1 MIGLIK
7 KKNKKITIIVLVLI
21 FVVSL
26 PFMFLTVLSKLSLPL
41 AEHKFDSNPTKQNI
55 FNVCNLL
62 VGDENHSKIIE
73 YYSIMLEEY
82 DIVDVI
88 TQSDIINS
96 ELQEDDSS
104 SYDGYVDLYVV
115 QYLNAIYEEKG
126 EEAFLSE
133 LTKYQNYLKL
143 GKIDKNNS
151 CELFKVIQSYFP
163 YKYSSN
169 TSKINEKKVEFCLQ
183 LISKQLDEKEYTV
196 YEEILFYEFL
206 KIWYGEIG
214 CQKEFDFYRLKLNE
228 ANKEVDSDKFSSFD
242 LRDFKTESEM
252 YKVDIQMAK
261 IEVSEDAIERAK
273 VLWLDTPHF
282 ENLEYETAYNK
293 LNEIQYYVAFDE
305 INSCWHVKGVHN
317 KSEPSFEMHT
327 LICSNGK
334 VVAVWESN

>member
-1 MIGLIK
+1 M
-7 KKNKKITIIVLVLI
+7 
-21 FVVSL
+21 
-26 PFMFLTVLSKLSLPL
+26 
-41 AEHKFDSNPTKQNI
+41 
-55 FNVCNLL
+55 
-62 VGDENHSKIIE
+62 
-73 YYSIMLEEY
+73 
-82 DIVDVI
+82 
-88 TQSDIINS
+88 
-96 ELQEDDSS
+96 
-104 SYDGYVDLYVV
+104 
-115 QYLNAIYEEKG
+115 
-126 EEAFLSE
+126 
-133 LTKYQNYLKL
+133 
-143 GKIDKNNS
+143 
-151 CELFKVIQSYFP
+151 
-163 YKYSSN
+163 
-169 TSKINEKKVEFCLQ
+169 
-183 LISKQLDEKEYTV
+183 
-196 YEEILFYEFL
+196 EILFYEFL